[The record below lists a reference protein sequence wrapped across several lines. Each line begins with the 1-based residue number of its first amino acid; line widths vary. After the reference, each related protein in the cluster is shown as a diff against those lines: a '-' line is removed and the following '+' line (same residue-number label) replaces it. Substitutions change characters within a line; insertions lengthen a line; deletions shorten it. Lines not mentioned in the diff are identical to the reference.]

1 MKKLKLILL
10 AAVLA
15 SAAYC
20 TMTPTGALRFRI
32 AVSGY
37 PLKAVTTVIGTET
50 YPISGTSQTGY
61 SLYDPPV
68 DKSTG
73 AEMVNWVVMKH
84 SVFYTAKYNGWS

>member
-1 MKKLKLILL
+1 MKKLKLIVL

-37 PLKAVTTVIGTET
+37 PVKAVTTVIGAET
-50 YPISGTSQTGY
+50 YAFAGTGQTGY

-68 DKSTG
+68 DKTTG
-73 AEMVNWVVMKH
+73 SEMVNWVVNKH
-84 SVFYTAKYNGWS
+84 GPFYTAEYHGWS